1 MKKQPNNNFY
11 DALYLSI
18 FAVITFFTLNLLI
31 EIGLFK
37 MTKNYGTI
45 HYSKGYFTLGGKVIS
60 HSIWS
65 YLISGLA
72 MFLVLWYYFRK
83 LEQ

>member
-1 MKKQPNNNFY
+1 MIKQPNNNFY
-11 DALYLSI
+11 DALYLSV

-45 HYSKGYFTLGGKVIS
+45 HYSKGYFTLAGKVIS
-60 HSIWS
+60 HSIGS
-65 YLISGLA
+65 YLISGLVL
-72 MFLVLWYYFRK
+72 FLALWYYFK
-83 LEQ
+83 QMEQ